1 MTIPNFIIWKTNRG
15 PLLLSS
21 PTKSSTTITIYEED
35 VSPDASGVRG
45 RKEEDVVTEP
55 KLKKSHLE

>member
-1 MTIPNFIIWKTNRG
+1 MFYFN
-15 PLLLSS
+15 
-21 PTKSSTTITIYEED
+21 YEED

-55 KLKKSHLE
+55 KLKKSHLLITFFWTAGREALTTSTKK

>member
-1 MTIPNFIIWKTNRG
+1 MADRIATNV
-15 PLLLSS
+15 S
-21 PTKSSTTITIYEED
+21 TKFESIQKYPSVVIALVNYEED